1 MDRRNLLYIAAI
13 LIAMLP
19 HSKLVA
25 FELLSEG
32 AMGTVSAVSANSA
45 DEILNVAG
53 STAAGIAI
61 DEDYESLPFRVDP
74 ALAVYET
81 DEVSEELNFA
91 LTREVESWAESLR
104 ATARTAT
111 FEVGVVE
118 DLPESSFSDS
128 DFQIP
133 EIEVPDLPFEFD
145 PDGEGD
151 IVIELG
157 RIEEAVELLEAG
169 VDNVTFEVRRF
180 VERTAIIDARPFP
193 DQPSIGSVY
202 IFDLSSQSNVGV
214 TRVRE

>member
-1 MDRRNLLYIAAI
+1 MDRHYLYFIAG
-13 LIAMLP
+13 IAMTLMC
-19 HSKLVA
+19 HAKVVA

-61 DEDYESLPFRVDP
+61 DDDYESLPFQVDP
-74 ALAVYET
+74 TLAVYET
-81 DEVSEELNFA
+81 DEVSEELNFE

-104 ATARTAT
+104 ANTQGAAL
-111 FEVGVVE
+111 EVGVVS
-118 DLPESSFSDS
+118 DLPESSFNDS
-128 DFQIP
+128 GFEIP
-133 EIEVPDLPFEFD
+133 EIEIPELPFEFD

-151 IVIELG
+151 IIIELG
-157 RIEEAVELLEAG
+157 RIEEAVELLDAG

-193 DQPSIGSVY
+193 DQPAIGSVY
-202 IFDLSSQSNVGV
+202 IFDLSSQSNVGIS
-214 TRVRE
+214 RIRE